1 LLCNGDDRCLR
12 QKQGGAVGAAAC
24 WVRVPPKA
32 RSRHREPQPE
42 YLQRKFYFYYYRRAA
57 AAAAALLFFH
67 GRGRNENALLPVT
80 SFPVKSE
87 GAVAKNSLSHGFAAP
102 APSRREPDMTVSY
115 EASLIEGGGIA

>member
-1 LLCNGDDRCLR
+1 MGLR
-12 QKQGGAVGAAAC
+12 PAGCECRLRHEADTG
-24 WVRVPPKA
+24 
-32 RSRHREPQPE
+32 SRNPNIFSGNFIFIITEE
-42 YLQRKFYFYYYRRAA
+42 QRLRP
-57 AAAAALLFFH
+57 LLFCFF
-67 GRGRNENALLPVT
+67 T

>member
-1 LLCNGDDRCLR
+1 MLCNGDDRCLR
-12 QKQGGAVGAAAC
+12 QEQGGAVGAAAC

-57 AAAAALLFFH
+57 AAAAGILFFN
-67 GRGRNENALLPVT
+67 GRGRNEKTQMAQKT
-80 SFPVKSE
+80 FEEKSE

-102 APSRREPDMTVSY
+102 APSRREPDMTVSC